1 MRPALD
7 GSTAFDARLH
17 LKDVFLDIFSSGN
30 LILSPVKRYSLNTE
44 SFTREER

>member
-7 GSTAFDARLH
+7 GSAAFDACLD
-17 LKDVFLDIFSSGN
+17 LKRCFLDIFSSGN
-30 LILSPVKRYSLNTE
+30 LILSPFKRYSLYTE